1 MQQGNWKGQ
10 HLPREGAY
18 WLSSPEK
25 RGFIWEVGGGG
36 GWIEKFTV
44 LSVMTHVFVDYKDIL
59 EDKPYDSLYVR

>member
-1 MQQGNWKGQ
+1 MQQGNSKGQ
-10 HLPREGAY
+10 HLPREGAH

-25 RGFIWEVGGGG
+25 RGLFEGGGLNR
-36 GWIEKFTV
+36 EFTV